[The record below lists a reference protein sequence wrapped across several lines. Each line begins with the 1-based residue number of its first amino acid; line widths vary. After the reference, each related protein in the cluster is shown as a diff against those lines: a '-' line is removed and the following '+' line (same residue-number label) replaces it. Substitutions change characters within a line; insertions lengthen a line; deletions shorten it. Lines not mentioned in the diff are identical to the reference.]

1 MSISISNLQAA
12 LDLGNGPTMASQF
25 KVVFKLPTA
34 LKTGNDGFTPS
45 TLSILCQSATLAGT
59 QIATTELGVYGPPVK
74 MPYGLV
80 YQDLN
85 ISFLCTN
92 SMAQRMVFEEWRRII
107 VDPTSNYVNYYD
119 TYIGHILVQKLNQ
132 AGQVVHNVMY
142 EEAFPI
148 AIFEQE
154 LSSTN
159 NDWLR
164 LSVQFSYRRWRSRLD
179 INAASTAGFGSF
191 DIPEAPGEIDNPNDL
206 FKNTP
211 VPKVPAFKP

>member
-1 MSISISNLQAA
+1 MSISITNLKAA
-12 LDLGNGPTMASQF
+12 IDLGNGPTMASQF
-25 KVVFKLPTA
+25 QVVFRLPVA
-34 LKTGNDGFTPS
+34 LKTGNEAFTSS

-59 QIATTELGVYGPPVK
+59 QVATTELPIYGPGVK
-74 MPYGLV
+74 MPYGLI

-92 SMAQRMVFEEWRRII
+92 TMAQRKVFEEWRRII
-107 VDPTSNYVNYYD
+107 IDPTTNYVNYYD
-119 TYIGHILVQKLNQ
+119 TYVGEIIVQKLNQ
-132 AGQVVHNVMY
+132 SGEAVHSVLY
-142 EEAFPI
+142 EEAFPV

-164 LSVQFSYRRWRSRLD
+164 LSVQFSYRRWRTRLD
-179 INAASTAGFGSF
+179 LNAASSAGFGSI
-191 DIPEAPGEIDNPNDL
+191 DIPQAPGEEENPSDL

-211 VPKVPAFKP
+211 APRVPEFKP

>member
-1 MSISISNLQAA
+1 MSISINNLKSVI
-12 LDLGNGPTMASQF
+12 DLGNGPTMASQF
-25 KVVFKLPTA
+25 QVLFKLPSA
-34 LKTGNDGFTPS
+34 LRTGNEGFTSS

-59 QIATTELGVYGPPVK
+59 QISTTELSVYGPPVK

-92 SMAQRMVFEEWRRII
+92 TMAQRMVFEEWRRII

-119 TYIGHILVQKLNQ
+119 TYVGHIIVQKLNQ
-132 AGQVVHNVMY
+132 AGQIVHSVLY
-142 EEAFPI
+142 EEAFPV

-159 NDWLR
+159 NDWLK

-179 INAASTAGFGSF
+179 LNAASEAGFGSIE
-191 DIPEAPGEIDNPNDL
+191 IPQAPGEENNPNDL
-206 FKNTP
+206 FKDIP
-211 VPKVPAFKP
+211 LPKVPEFKP